1 MLAWFPFGL
10 HFSGFRSLVSDRRLW
25 LSFAV
30 HLLRHRCAFTT
41 LSLRLCR
48 RFLGLAAFDASSL
61 SARQFCCLRSSVS
74 FAVSLLRVCRALL
87 CVIGAR
93 RTSVFDGLF
102 RISCPHLVLQE
113 WGAAQTFKRPS
124 FIASSMCFSGEATVS
139 SSIWF
144 ASSWNFVSVSNFL
157 DSLFGVVFVW
167 GIFQLS
173 VRSYYFP
180 EGSHVSF
187 AAFLRLGSAVS
198 ILNLIPLSSNLL
210 LRLRLLID
218 MR

>member
-10 HFSGFRSLVSDRRLW
+10 HFSGRRLFVSGFRLLVPGRRLW

-48 RFLGLAAFDASSL
+48 KFLGLVAFDASSL
-61 SARQFCCLRSSVS
+61 SVRKFCCLESSVS
-74 FAVSLLRVCRALL
+74 FAVSLLRLCRALL

-93 RTSVFDGLF
+93 RTSVFDGLL

-113 WGAAQTFKRPS
+113 WGAAQTFNRPI
-124 FIASSMCFSGEATVS
+124 FIGSSMCFSRETTVP
-139 SSIWF
+139 SSILY

-157 DSLFGVVFVW
+157 DSLFGICLYLELVERCLYTQ
-167 GIFQLS
+167 GK
-173 VRSYYFP
+173 
-180 EGSHVSF
+180 
-187 AAFLRLGSAVS
+187 SAKATV
-198 ILNLIPLSSNLL
+198 PGT
-210 LRLRLLID
+210 
-218 MR
+218 

>member
-1 MLAWFPFGL
+1 MLAWFSFGL
-10 HFSGFRSLVSDRRLW
+10 HFSGRRLFVSGFRLLVPGRRLW

-48 RFLGLAAFDASSL
+48 KFLGLVAFDASSL
-61 SARQFCCLRSSVS
+61 SVRKFCCLESSVS
-74 FAVSLLRVCRALL
+74 FAVSLLRLCRALL

-157 DSLFGVVFVW
+157 DSLFGICLCLELVERCLYTQ
-167 GIFQLS
+167 GK
-173 VRSYYFP
+173 
-180 EGSHVSF
+180 
-187 AAFLRLGSAVS
+187 SAKATVTGT
-198 ILNLIPLSSNLL
+198 
-210 LRLRLLID
+210 
-218 MR
+218 